1 VVVGVIGAVAAVM
14 AFFGLLTSL
23 ARGVAERRREL
34 AIRLA
39 IGATSGGAV
48 RLMVF
53 AGLRIVA
60 IAVVVGLAL
69 AAAAGRALASVVY
82 GISPYDPVT
91 YATVAV
97 AAVVIGLAACYLPA
111 RRASHIAPMELLKSE

>member
-1 VVVGVIGAVAAVM
+1 
-14 AFFGLLTSL
+14 
-23 ARGVAERRREL
+23 
-34 AIRLA
+34 
-39 IGATSGGAV
+39 
-48 RLMVF
+48 MVF